1 MSSLLRLVQQQ
12 KDFLK
17 SISNWDTLLSSYP
30 PNVGVQDLVVNCD
43 NQHWEDEEKGQNWK
57 KKRPVKVSQLFLSET
72 VAFTIVVFE
81 LICKEKDNYY
91 CLLSQMDRILHIVR
105 KNNDRLWMS
114 CCQKI
119 GAVIIIL

>member
-43 NQHWEDEEKGQNWK
+43 NQHWEDEEKGQN
-57 KKRPVKVSQLFLSET
+57 
-72 VAFTIVVFE
+72 
-81 LICKEKDNYY
+81 
-91 CLLSQMDRILHIVR
+91 
-105 KNNDRLWMS
+105 
-114 CCQKI
+114 
-119 GAVIIIL
+119 